1 MNRLRILNAAVT
13 SPVSGVHSS
22 RVKKTFCGHSTF
34 SSPIDTPYFSKCLTA
49 KTK

>member
-49 KTK
+49 EKK